1 MAKREAGAR
10 PKKPAAKKKAAKAK
24 GETTKPVASAKA
36 ALNGSGSNFRP
47 PTNADQDLFLKYAK
61 QAETQWKN
69 IDKAMTTLQR
79 EKQSLGEIYT
89 AAKAAGVPSER
100 VKQLKK
106 TIAERKRDAAEVLV
120 EERERA
126 WQHTVMKSEI
136 REVLPFE
143 HLMKPPSLKEIE
155 MQGEHAG
162 KNGEPPD
169 NNPWTPGTPQ
179 YVAWAGGQKKGHR
192 DNVDSVFKDKGGEDG
207 GDGPQ
212 AVE

>member
-1 MAKREAGAR
+1 MAKREAGVR
-10 PKKPAAKKKAAKAK
+10 PKRPAAKKKAAKAK
-24 GETTKPVASAKA
+24 AAKPVASAKA

-47 PTNADQDLFLKYAK
+47 PSNADADLFLKYAK
-61 QAETQWKN
+61 QAEKQSEVIN
-69 IDKAMTTLQR
+69 KANTVLQR

-89 AAKAAGVPSER
+89 AAKAAGVPSDR

-106 TIAERKRDAAEVLV
+106 TLAERKRDAAEILV

-192 DNVDSVFKDKGGEDG
+192 DSVDQVFKDKGGEGG

-212 AVE
+212 VVE